1 MNSHDS
7 VASLSDKNRL
17 TAGQVLAERREKLGL
32 TIEECAETL
41 KLSVSKMKALEADN
55 DVPFSS
61 EIFLRGYLKNYAK
74 LVDLPANDVLYYY
87 DSQRQAHS
95 IHAENA
101 MLEDSNK
108 SNKKWWLPYILA
120 ALIIVTWFIVSN
132 DIKLESYWQL
142 DQSSSGQQ
150 PEVVELLDQENT
162 LLSTIDSADSD
173 TSLSLGISSSSS
185 IGNESPLFDATS
197 SVVEQEK
204 IELLKL
210 ESQMPIKQ
218 QNLPPSSVIDDNAPI
233 IDVPVSDTSVK
244 KIEGQGAEVLPSGFL
259 ESQVDSQATTTSAD
273 INQLAKD
280 SDLNLL
286 KALGSEAS
294 LVNDLLYF
302 TFLEECWVEVVD
314 ATNKTIVSSIRK
326 ANSELFVEGRSPF
339 SVVLGNINGA
349 TLRLND
355 KPVDLASSAD
365 GRTLRLIVGG

>member
-55 DVPFSS
+55 DALFPS

-101 MLEDSNK
+101 MLEESNK

-120 ALIIVTWFIVSN
+120 ALIIVAWFVVSS
-132 DIKLESYWQL
+132 DIKLESYWQSS
-142 DQSSSGQQ
+142 QPSSGQQ
-150 PEVVELLDQENT
+150 SEVGESSGQTDA
-162 LLSTIDSADSD
+162 LLSAINLTSSD
-173 TSLSLGISSSSS
+173 TSLSLDISSSSS
-185 IGNESPLFDATS
+185 IGSESQLFDDAST
-197 SVVEQEK
+197 VAEQET

-210 ESQMPIKQ
+210 ESQTQIKQ
-218 QNLPPSSVIDDNAPI
+218 QNLSPSSVIDGNTPI
-233 IDVPVSDTSVK
+233 IDVPVSDASVK
-244 KIEGQGAEVLPSGFL
+244 KIEGQGTEVLPSTIL
-259 ESQVDSQATTTSAD
+259 ESQVDSQSATISVD
-273 INQLAKD
+273 INQFAED
-280 SDLNLL
+280 SDLSLP
-286 KALGSEAS
+286 KALASETS

-302 TFLEECWVEVVD
+302 TFLEACWVEVVD

-339 SVVLGNINGA
+339 SVVLGNINGT

-355 KPVDLASSAD
+355 KPVDLANSAD
-365 GRTLRLIVGG
+365 GRTLRLTVGG

>member
-101 MLEDSNK
+101 MLEESNK

-120 ALIIVTWFIVSN
+120 ALIVLTWFIVSN

-142 DQSSSGQQ
+142 GQQ
-150 PEVVELLDQENT
+150 FEVGESLGQEDT
-162 LLSTIDSADSD
+162 LLPTIDSAGLDA
-173 TSLSLGISSSSS
+173 SLSLGMSSSSG
-185 IGNESPLFDATS
+185 IENESLLFDDASIVTKKEA
-197 SVVEQEK
+197 V
-204 IELLKL
+204 ELLKL
-210 ESQMPIKQ
+210 ESQIQIKQ
-218 QNLPPSSVIDDNAPI
+218 QDLSPSSVIDGNTPI
-233 IDVPVSDTSVK
+233 IDVPVSDTNIK
-244 KIEGQGAEVLPSGFL
+244 KIEGQGAEVLPSTIL
-259 ESQVDSQATTTSAD
+259 ESQVDSQAATTSAD
-273 INQLAKD
+273 INQLAED
-280 SDLNLL
+280 SDLSLP
-286 KALGSEAS
+286 KALTSEAS

-302 TFLEECWVEVVD
+302 TFLEACWVEVVD

-365 GRTLRLIVGG
+365 GRTLRLTVGG